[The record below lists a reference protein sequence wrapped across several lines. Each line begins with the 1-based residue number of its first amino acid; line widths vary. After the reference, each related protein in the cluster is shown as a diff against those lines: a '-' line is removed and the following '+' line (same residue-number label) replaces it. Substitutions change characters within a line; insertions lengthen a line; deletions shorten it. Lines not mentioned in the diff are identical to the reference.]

1 MSMSASNSSSFGGGC
16 CCCCDVIAVAIGV
29 EEEVDVIVC
38 FFEELTLLVTLIG
51 IFTLDDVSS
60 RLLLPLLAATTAAA
74 GRGCFDAAVEDT
86 VVLAAMAD
94 EDEFISVPPP
104 FVVVVVVVVED
115 IDVGDNRLD
124 AWGLSVFLNCCDII
138 RSKSVAGLSLRV
150 VASPSGDTGFVDD
163 VVDICGCCLTLVD
176 VEGEE
181 RPPSSSPF
189 VIGRMS
195 SFDEEGEVTVVID
208 DDLLFPTNFLNIST
222 SFCNDTN
229 SLCRF

>member
-74 GRGCFDAAVEDT
+74 GRGCFDAAVDDT

-94 EDEFISVPPP
+94 EDELINVPPP
-104 FVVVVVVVVED
+104 FVVVVVVVED

>member
-1 MSMSASNSSSFGGGC
+1 MSASNSSSFGGC
-16 CCCCDVIAVAIGV
+16 CWCCDVLAVAGV

-60 RLLLPLLAATTAAA
+60 RLLLPLLAAVTAAA

-86 VVLAAMAD
+86 VVLAAMAG
-94 EDEFISVPPP
+94 EDELINVPPP
-104 FVVVVVVVVED
+104 FVVVVVVVED

-189 VIGRMS
+189 VIGRMP
-195 SFDEEGEVTVVID
+195 SFDEEGEVTVVIN